1 MTKECQCLYWI
12 SAELLRQY
20 VCRTISG
27 KQKMSC
33 LAIKI
38 TPTMSKIPTF
48 LVHLSDQSQAEF
60 KMLHLNLTGKDI
72 RCNQIKATIIF
83 MGEHRD
89 FIKCFGMRK
98 LFKQMQRLD

>member
-1 MTKECQCLYWI
+1 MTRACQCLYWI
-12 SAELLRQY
+12 SAALLRKY
-20 VCRTISG
+20 VCQTIRG

-38 TPTMSKIPTF
+38 TPTMNKILTS

-72 RCNQIKATIIF
+72 RWSQMKATTIF
-83 MGEHRD
+83 MGEQRD
-89 FIKCFGMRK
+89 LTKLFGMRK
-98 LFKQMQRLD
+98 LLKQMQRLD